1 MKVKE
6 LLDLISQK
14 TENAVN
20 QSLLAKGLG
29 VTRQTINNRIRNNS
43 EITISELQKM
53 EKFLGIKLYEACKNN
68 NEMKEVYYYP
78 EVFASCGNG
87 IITFSEEKEVVSLPR
102 MFFKKTS
109 VSNNYSMIHARGD
122 SMSPCINDGDIL
134 LIEHSENTQIN
145 DNKIYVFCYKSEIFV
160 KRLSKNLDEIMIKSD
175 NPNYNLRIIRNDD
188 MNDIKILGQVV
199 GIIRN
204 I

>member
-68 NEMKEVYYYP
+68 NEMK
-78 EVFASCGNG
+78 
-87 IITFSEEKEVVSLPR
+87 
-102 MFFKKTS
+102 
-109 VSNNYSMIHARGD
+109 RGVLYLAD
-122 SMSPCINDGDIL
+122 
-134 LIEHSENTQIN
+134 
-145 DNKIYVFCYKSEIFV
+145 
-160 KRLSKNLDEIMIKSD
+160 
-175 NPNYNLRIIRNDD
+175 
-188 MNDIKILGQVV
+188 
-199 GIIRN
+199 
-204 I
+204 